1 MATIAV
7 TATAEVLSQLPAVG
21 SSFPLAL
28 AASTAKDNGDGTWTV
43 TAQTD
48 EENIP
53 ALTALGATVAVI
65 EDDAAELA
73 RWQVIDTQIDNEPPV
88 A

>member
-1 MATIAV
+1 VAIVSITGDASALGKLPTI
-7 TATAEVLSQLPAVG
+7 G

-28 AASTAKDNGDGTWTV
+28 ARTTARDNGDGTWTV
-43 TAQTD
+43 TASTA

-53 ALTALGATVAVI
+53 ALTDLGCTVQVVVS
-65 EDDAAELA
+65 DADELA
-73 RWQVIDTQIDNEPPV
+73 RWEVIDTQIDNEPPV

>member
-1 MATIAV
+1 MATLTI
-7 TATAEVLSQLPAVG
+7 TASVDVLSQLPAVTD
-21 SSFPLAL
+21 FPLAL
-28 AASTAKDNGDGTWTV
+28 APNTATDNRDGTWTV
-43 TAQTD
+43 TAQSGET
-48 EENIP
+48 NIP

-73 RWQVIDTQIDNEPPV
+73 RWQVLDTQIDNEPPV